1 VRTEI
6 NMVVATREATV
17 TGPVQTEISVLE

>member
-6 NMVVATREATV
+6 NMVVGEREATV
-17 TGPVQTEISVLE
+17 TGPCQTAFVLL